1 MENAVHIPADRF
13 QEEYGILGNS
23 VEMRKIV
30 EVIEQVAPTDITVLI
45 TGESGSGKEVIAKA
59 LYGASTRS
67 RKPMVTVNC
76 GAIPEGIIES
86 ELFGHERGSFTGAS
100 EQRKGYFELADGG
113 TIFLDEVGELPL
125 AAQVKFLRILE
136 NGEFQRVGSSA
147 MRHVDVRVVAAT
159 NKNLE
164 HEVQAGNFRAD
175 LFYRLRS
182 VNILVPPLRNRVEDI
197 PLLFRHFAADVSRRN
212 SIPFTGIS
220 QAALSLLQAYHWPGN
235 VRELRNVVESMLVLE
250 NGRFLEAEDVKKY
263 LKEYRAVGQSD
274 RNLPIPLGKSV
285 EQAERELILRAL
297 LDIKGGLLELKS
309 ILTEHIQN
317 AEAAQAYASEPPA
330 TQAQVEP
337 ANLSL
342 EMMERKMIEEALE
355 RYNGNRR
362 VAARALKISERT
374 LYRKIKEYG
383 LDAKG

>member
-59 LYGASTRS
+59 IYGASTRS

-182 VNILVPPLRNRVEDI
+182 VNIAIPPLRNRVEDI
-197 PLLFRHFAADVSRRN
+197 PLLFQHFAGDVSRRN
-212 SIPFTGIS
+212 SIPFAGIS
-220 QAALSLLQAYHWPGN
+220 PAALSLLQAYHWPGN
-235 VRELRNVVESMLVLE
+235 IRQLRNAVDRAMLFAE
-250 NGRFLEAEDVKKY
+250 GDQLEA
-263 LKEYRAVGQSD
+263 G
-274 RNLPIPLGKSV
+274 NF
-285 EQAERELILRAL
+285 
-297 LDIKGGLLELKS
+297 
-309 ILTEHIQN
+309 
-317 AEAAQAYASEPPA
+317 PPEIVDWWQKQKQTA
-330 TQAQVEP
+330 
-337 ANLSL
+337 
-342 EMMERKMIEEALE
+342 
-355 RYNGNRR
+355 
-362 VAARALKISERT
+362 
-374 LYRKIKEYG
+374 
-383 LDAKG
+383 

>member
-13 QEEYGILGNS
+13 QEEYGILGTS

-59 LYGASTRS
+59 IYGASTRS

-182 VNILVPPLRNRVEDI
+182 VNIAIPPLRNRVEDI
-197 PLLFRHFAADVSRRN
+197 PLLLQHFAGDVSRRN
-212 SIPFTGIS
+212 SIPFAGIS
-220 QAALSLLQAYHWPGN
+220 PAALSLLQAYHWPGN

-250 NGRFLEAEDVKKY
+250 NGRFLEAEDVRKY
-263 LKEYRAVGQSD
+263 LKDYRAAGQSD

-317 AEAAQAYASEPPA
+317 AEATHAYVSEPPS
-330 TQAQVEP
+330 TQGQADP

-342 EMMERKMIEEALE
+342 DMMERKLIEEALE

-383 LDAKG
+383 LDSKS

>member
-1 MENAVHIPADRF
+1 
-13 QEEYGILGNS
+13 
-23 VEMRKIV
+23 
-30 EVIEQVAPTDITVLI
+30 
-45 TGESGSGKEVIAKA
+45 
-59 LYGASTRS
+59 
-67 RKPMVTVNC
+67 
-76 GAIPEGIIES
+76 
-86 ELFGHERGSFTGAS
+86 
-100 EQRKGYFELADGG
+100 
-113 TIFLDEVGELPL
+113 
-125 AAQVKFLRILE
+125 VKFLRILE

-147 MRHVDVRVVAAT
+147 MRHVDVRVIAAT

-182 VNILVPPLRNRVEDI
+182 VNIVVPPLRNRVEDI
-197 PLLFRHFAADVSRRN
+197 PLLFQHFATEVSRRN
-212 SIPFTGIS
+212 SIPFGGVS
-220 QAALSLLQAYHWPGN
+220 PAALNLLQAYHWPGN

-250 NGRFLEAEDVKKY
+250 NGRFLEAEDVRKY
-263 LKEYRAVGQSD
+263 LKEYRAAGQSD

-297 LDIKGGLLELKS
+297 LDIKGGMLELKS

-317 AEAAQAYASEPPA
+317 AEASHAYLTDPPS
-330 TQAQVEP
+330 TQAEP
-337 ANLSL
+337 ASLSL
-342 EMMERKMIEEALE
+342 DMMERKLIEEALE

-383 LDAKG
+383 LEEKG